1 MKMTATTRIPQLQAA
16 SAQLDLSYIESCYQ
30 LLLERAIDAG
40 AQQSWIETLK
50 VSPTPSCLDLVL
62 GLLGSEE
69 FAQVHDSID
78 RARRDGKM
86 QALLASLE
94 GVEVQERQWAE
105 LLARLQLN
113 RGLTEAQFLAMQP
126 KANTG
131 WMARLLGKPR
141 FDRAKALP
149 YWLAQLRAL
158 PDYQRDY
165 LRVRPFVRL
174 HNARQAWVAGLPKA
188 TRILDIGGSSPS
200 LPEGALIELGYP
212 HRPAELIIFDK
223 PPAEQF
229 WGMPGYEQGAPRQ
242 FEWGQVRYIHG
253 YAEDLLGNTALAD
266 EKFDMIFMGQ
276 VVEHIRIEGLPVVLR
291 WIADH
296 LNPGG
301 QFFCDTPNRL
311 ITRVQMGETVFI
323 DPDHKKEYQ
332 ASEIAQLMREAGFTV
347 TTQLG
352 LLQMPNVVATQQFG
366 REDYYSGELVCDNP
380 DQGYCFATH
389 VRVG

>member
-1 MKMTATTRIPQLQAA
+1 MTRIAHLQAA
-16 SAQLDLSYIESCYQ
+16 PPRLDLPYVESCYQ
-30 LLLERAIDAG
+30 LLLDRPIDTG
-40 AQQSWIETLK
+40 ARESWIETLK
-50 VSPTPSCLDLVL
+50 GAQTPSCLDFVL
-62 GLLGSEE
+62 GLVGSEE

-78 RARRDGKM
+78 RTQRDAKM
-86 QALLASLE
+86 QALLASLAN
-94 GVEVQERQWAE
+94 VDVQERQWAD
-105 LLARLQLN
+105 LLARMQLN

-126 KANTG
+126 KRNTG
-131 WMARLLGKPR
+131 WIARILGKPR
-141 FDRAKALP
+141 LNLAASQAH
-149 YWLAQLRAL
+149 WLSQLRAL

-174 HNARQAWVAGLPKA
+174 HHARQAWVAGLPKA

-200 LPEGALIELGYP
+200 LPEGALIELGYA
-212 HRPAELIIFDK
+212 HRPSELIIFDK

-253 YAEDLLGNTALAD
+253 YAEDLLDNQALAN

-296 LNPGG
+296 LAPGG

-311 ITRVQMGETVFI
+311 ITRVQMGDAVFI

-332 ASEIAQLMREAGFTV
+332 PSEIAQLMQEAGFHV
-347 TTQLG
+347 TAQLG
-352 LLQMPNVVATQQFG
+352 LLQMPHVVATQQFG
-366 REDYYSGELVCDNP
+366 REDYYSGELVCSEP

-389 VRVG
+389 GRMT

>member
-1 MKMTATTRIPQLQAA
+1 MKIQAA
-16 SAQLDLSYIESCYQ
+16 GVLLDLPYIEYCYQ
-30 LLLERAIDAG
+30 LLLERPIDAA
-40 AQQSWIETLK
+40 AQQSWTQSLA
-50 VSPTPSCLDLVL
+50 SPHTPSCIDFAI
-62 GLLGSEE
+62 GLLSSEE

-78 RARRDGKM
+78 RTARNTKM
-86 QALLASLE
+86 QNLLDSVAGIE
-94 GVEVQERQWAE
+94 INERQFAE

-113 RGLTEAQFLAMQP
+113 RGLTEDQFISMKPSKRSGWTLRLFGP
-126 KANTG
+126 KPFN
-131 WMARLLGKPR
+131 
-141 FDRAKALP
+141 RAKALP
-149 YWLAQLRAL
+149 LWLNQLRAL
-158 PDYQRDY
+158 PDYLRDY

-174 HNARQAWVAGLPKA
+174 HNARQAWVRQLPKA
-188 TRILDIGGSSPS
+188 ARILDIGGSSPS

-212 HRPAELIIFDK
+212 HRPSELIIFDK

-242 FEWGQVRYIHG
+242 FDWGQVRYIHG
-253 YAEDLLGNTALAD
+253 YAEDLLDNQALAH

-311 ITRVQMGETVFI
+311 ITRVQMGDAVFI

-332 ASEIAQLMREAGFTV
+332 PSEVAQLLRNAGFTI
-347 TTQLG
+347 TAQLG
-352 LLQMPNVVATQQFG
+352 LLQMPHVVATQQFG
-366 REDYYSGELVCDNP
+366 REDYYSGELVCPNP

-389 VRVG
+389 GQVI